1 MHIIGVD
8 KTFQNCNLLSYFPMN
23 GQLRMYNCAAYL
35 TAVCSIPVKWN
46 QAYMPA
52 LGCDLLCARI
62 APLFLLMNNICVY
75 VPSILSTR
83 FKKRQLWVHIK
94 VFMFYCFIL
103 NSYQYNMRVEG
114 LMPVNLYL
122 ITILNSEQ
130 YSQCKRYAM

>member
-1 MHIIGVD
+1 
-8 KTFQNCNLLSYFPMN
+8 
-23 GQLRMYNCAAYL
+23 
-35 TAVCSIPVKWN
+35 
-46 QAYMPA
+46 MPA

-83 FKKRQLWVHIK
+83 FKKRQLWVYIK

-114 LMPVNLYL
+114 LMPVNLHL
-122 ITILNSEQ
+122 IKL
-130 YSQCKRYAM
+130 Y